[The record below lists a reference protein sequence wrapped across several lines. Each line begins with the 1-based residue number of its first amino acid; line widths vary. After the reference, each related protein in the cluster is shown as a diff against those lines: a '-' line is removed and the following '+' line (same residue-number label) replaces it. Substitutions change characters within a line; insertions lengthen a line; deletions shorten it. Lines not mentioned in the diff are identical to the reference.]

1 MVVQG
6 FLRVNGVWR
15 LKNGAGMAV
24 NDGMRAVKYL
34 LALWIAVA
42 VYSTVSLFAG
52 AKGIS
57 AYNDLLGEQN
67 KQEANMET
75 LERINGDLENTQ
87 NALLYDRDTIRVYAR
102 DLGFGGHD
110 EKFVRIVGLGMKG
123 KAPVLPG
130 EIVMAEAPRFMKNTI
145 IQLIAIFAALAV
157 FIAFFVS
164 DVLDLKLDAGYQAPE
179 TNE

>member
-1 MVVQG
+1 
-6 FLRVNGVWR
+6 
-15 LKNGAGMAV
+15 MAV
-24 NDGMRAVKYL
+24 NNTMRAVKYL

-42 VYSTVSLFAG
+42 VYAAVSLSAG

-57 AYNDLLGEQN
+57 AYNELLDEQK

-75 LERINGDLENTQ
+75 LERINGELENAQ

-102 DLGFGGHD
+102 DLGFGENN

-123 KAPVLPG
+123 KTPILPG
-130 EIVMAEAPRFMKNTI
+130 EIVVAEAPRIMKNTT

-164 DVLDLKLDAGYQAPE
+164 DVLDLKLDSGYHSLEPQPLQSDD
-179 TNE
+179 